1 MAPALAQIL
10 PLLLL
15 GLVFYFLILR
25 PQRAR
30 AQQQQQLLSAVA
42 AGDRVVTIGGFHGTV
57 LGVDGETVRVEIA
70 PGTIATLA
78 KAAIARRLLDDAD
91 AANEAEPDHP
101 ASTVQ
106 D

>member
-10 PLLLL
+10 PLVLL

-30 AQQQQQLLSAVA
+30 AQQQQTLLNAIA

-57 LGVDGETVRVEIA
+57 LAVDGDTVRLEVA
-70 PGTIATLA
+70 PGTVATVA
-78 KAAIARRLLDDAD
+78 KAAIARRILDLAAGEVGATDAG
-91 AANEAEPDHP
+91 
-101 ASTVQ
+101 STVQ